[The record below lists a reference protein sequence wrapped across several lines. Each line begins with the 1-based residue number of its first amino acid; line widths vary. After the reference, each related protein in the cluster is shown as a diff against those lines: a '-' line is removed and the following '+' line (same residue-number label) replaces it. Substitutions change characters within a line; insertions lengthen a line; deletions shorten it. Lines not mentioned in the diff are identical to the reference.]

1 MAVQM
6 PILHNLP
13 LDVIRKH
20 IFPRLDWSS
29 RVTANALLD
38 PADRLS
44 FPLKKDAAISLMLAK
59 EHDIIKKKLYAVA
72 PYNPPE
78 KNYEHI
84 LATMK
89 AMKNMNYLLRYS
101 LNFRNMFILKS
112 EVFANLESTEYATTA
127 ISIEEKQALA
137 TVCQENLERLKTI
150 PYERE
155 VVSSCKDTWTAVT
168 AGPPH
173 IVQQTV
179 YKVFKGYTHSYE
191 EYDDQVWEEYWSHRE
206 D

>member
-44 FPLKKDAAISLMLAK
+44 FPLKKDAAISLMIAK

-72 PYNPPE
+72 PYNPPQ
-78 KNYEHI
+78 KNYENI
-84 LATMK
+84 TNLMV
-89 AMKNMNYLLRYS
+89 AMKKINYLLQYS
-101 LNFRNMFILKS
+101 LNFRNMFVMKCQG
-112 EVFANLESTEYATTA
+112 FADLDSAEYAAST
-127 ISIEEKQALA
+127 ISHEDKQALSA
-137 TVCQENLERLKTI
+137 LCKENLQRLETI
-150 PYERE
+150 PYQRE
-155 VVSSCKDTWTAVT
+155 VSSSCHKMWTAVS
-168 AGPPH
+168 AGPPL
-173 IVQQTV
+173 IVEQTA
-179 YKVFKGYTHSYE
+179 YRVFNGYAHSYE
-191 EYDDQVWEEYWSHRE
+191 EYEDRVWEAYWSRQE
-206 D
+206 N